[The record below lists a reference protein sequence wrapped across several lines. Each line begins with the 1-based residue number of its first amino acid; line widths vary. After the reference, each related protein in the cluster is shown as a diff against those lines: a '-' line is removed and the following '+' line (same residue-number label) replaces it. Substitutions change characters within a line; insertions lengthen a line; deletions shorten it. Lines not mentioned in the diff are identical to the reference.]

1 MWFCFGLSSTFTI
14 TLSVSPLSPSL
25 SHRSITAGVDGAV
38 CEEIGEVM
46 DVDEEKEKALEE
58 LDELADELERETLE
72 PTVGVVEEDDK
83 D

>member
-1 MWFCFGLSSTFTI
+1 
-14 TLSVSPLSPSL
+14 
-25 SHRSITAGVDGAV
+25 
-38 CEEIGEVM
+38 M